1 MIGIYKITNPSNK
14 IYIGQSV
21 NIEKRFGNYKNINK
35 STRQKKLNSSFRKY
49 GIESHIFEIIE
60 ECTMD
65 QLNIRERY
73 WQDFYNVVSRS
84 GLNCQLTK
92 TEDSKFVFS
101 EETINKLKKF
111 KMGEAQRN
119 KIILTQTGRTVSQST
134 REKLKANHGGSKIVL
149 DTQTGIFYDS
159 LAEAGRCFDI
169 KSTTLGRQLTGQTKP
184 KTSLIYV

>member
-1 MIGIYKITNPSNK
+1 MIGIYKITNPSNR

-21 NIEKRFGNYKNINK
+21 NIEKRFNNYKNINK
-35 STRQKKLNSSFRKY
+35 SDRQKKLNSSFRKY
-49 GIESHIFEIIE
+49 GIESHVFEIVE
-60 ECTMD
+60 ECTIE

-73 WQDFYNVVSRS
+73 WQDFYNVVSKD

-92 TEDSKFVFS
+92 TNESKFVFS
-101 EETINKLKKF
+101 EDTINKLKKF

-119 KIILTQTGRTVSQST
+119 KIISVQSGRKVKEST
-134 REKLKANHGGSKIVL
+134 KEKLRRNHFMSKIVL

-159 LAEAGRCFDI
+159 LAEAGRCFGI
-169 KSTTLGRQLTGQTKP
+169 KSTTLGMQLTGQTKP